1 MINFIQ
7 TLGGNEAAKT
17 KRLLIFLLPVILLSV
32 GINFP
37 RFFEVIAFYLGS
49 IHILRNPGCGGV
61 SPKGY
66 SITWGGG
73 GSWPNDYNNTYDY
86 SIVFLKFYCVQN
98 I

>member
-37 RFFEVIAFYLGS
+37 RFFEVIAFYLGT
-49 IHILRNPGCGGV
+49 IHILCNPGCGGGL
-61 SPKGY
+61 PKRVQY
-66 SITWGGG
+66 HLGGRG
-73 GSWPNDYNNTYDY
+73 
-86 SIVFLKFYCVQN
+86 VLAK
-98 I
+98 